1 MGISIV
7 LILISTCVSLKTLRK
22 MSKNETIPLTQE
34 TSRSSVKSDNVYKFF
49 KLNPFTIRPPN
60 RAPQPTSRPRPN
72 NRGGYP
78 PVSEM
83 DQLTT
88 SGVDGAQPT
97 TPATVSGTT
106 TEYTRSRGISGVAGE
121 AQHTTS
127 GMVSGTATK
136 YTTFGEISSVDE
148 TQSTIPNMVPGTTTK
163 TKPGINTLVPV
174 TPVVSTSRRWIRW

>member
-1 MGISIV
+1 M
-7 LILISTCVSLKTLRK
+7 
-22 MSKNETIPLTQE
+22 TQE
-34 TSRSSVKSDNVYKFF
+34 ISRSSVKSDDVYKLF

-97 TPATVSGTT
+97 TPATVSGTST
-106 TEYTRSRGISGVAGE
+106 KL
-121 AQHTTS
+121 TTS
-127 GMVSGTATK
+127 GRTTVS
-136 YTTFGEISSVDE
+136 
-148 TQSTIPNMVPGTTTK
+148 GTTTK

-174 TPVVSTSRRWIRW
+174 TPMVSTSRRWIRW